1 MKRLGSIL
9 LVAGCLSGTLQP
21 YAQEYPAGPLYDT
34 PDELSFKARAAAR
47 TLLFKELEP
56 LSLQWLREE
65 ANPLLRARRKL
76 RQAIQTRAEKAAT
89 TAVPMVPKRD
99 LSKEVGLW
107 RMSVGNTSADNWSP
121 YPDRALDARVYHITA
136 YCISFFFLQIKPF
149 YTDVFYLH
157 SLWSYLHKLWS

>member
-107 RMSVGNTSADNWSP
+107 RMSP
-121 YPDRALDARVYHITA
+121 YPDRALDARTLRFPLPRDSRA
-136 YCISFFFLQIKPF
+136 DKRPDNLKALDRMRQQKR
-149 YTDVFYLH
+149 
-157 SLWSYLHKLWS
+157 

>member
-65 ANPLLRARRKL
+65 VNPLLRARRKL
-76 RQAIQTRAEKAAT
+76 RQAMQTRAEKAAATAADAAYVT
-89 TAVPMVPKRD
+89 TT
-99 LSKEVGLW
+99 LSVTQSALAA
-107 RMSVGNTSADNWSP
+107 MAISVVQTQTMIMQ
-121 YPDRALDARVYHITA
+121 YHA
-136 YCISFFFLQIKPF
+136 FE
-149 YTDVFYLH
+149 
-157 SLWSYLHKLWS
+157 

>member
-21 YAQEYPAGPLYDT
+21 YAQEYPAG
-34 PDELSFKARAAAR
+34 
-47 TLLFKELEP
+47 
-56 LSLQWLREE
+56 
-65 ANPLLRARRKL
+65 PLLRARRKL

-121 YPDRALDARVYHITA
+121 YPDRALDARTLRFPLPRDSRA
-136 YCISFFFLQIKPF
+136 DKRPDNLKALDRMRQQKR
-149 YTDVFYLH
+149 
-157 SLWSYLHKLWS
+157 

>member
-65 ANPLLRARRKL
+65 AN
-76 RQAIQTRAEKAAT
+76 QTRAEKAAT

-121 YPDRALDARVYHITA
+121 YPDRALDARTLRFPLPRDSRA
-136 YCISFFFLQIKPF
+136 DKRPDNLKALDRMRQQKR
-149 YTDVFYLH
+149 
-157 SLWSYLHKLWS
+157 

>member
-9 LVAGCLSGTLQP
+9 LVAGCLSGTLHP

-121 YPDRALDARVYHITA
+121 YPDRALDARTLLFPLPRDSRA
-136 YCISFFFLQIKPF
+136 DKRPDNLKALDRMRQQKR
-149 YTDVFYLH
+149 
-157 SLWSYLHKLWS
+157 

>member
-34 PDELSFKARAAAR
+34 PDEL
-47 TLLFKELEP
+47 

-121 YPDRALDARVYHITA
+121 YPDRALDARTLRFPLPRDSRA
-136 YCISFFFLQIKPF
+136 DKRPDNLKALDRMRQQKR
-149 YTDVFYLH
+149 
-157 SLWSYLHKLWS
+157 